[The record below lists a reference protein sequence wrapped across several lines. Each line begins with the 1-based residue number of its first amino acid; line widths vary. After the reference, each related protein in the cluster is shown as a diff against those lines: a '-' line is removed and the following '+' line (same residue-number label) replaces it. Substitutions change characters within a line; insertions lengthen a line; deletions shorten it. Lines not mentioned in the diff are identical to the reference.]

1 MQEFGAEERQWRVE
15 GGVGASK
22 IGEEERFFFFPGFC
36 FVRWV
41 FFLGGG
47 GSDRGVLK
55 G

>member
-1 MQEFGAEERQWRVE
+1 MASGRR
-15 GGVGASK
+15 GGGIEDWGGRKV
-22 IGEEERFFFFPGFC
+22 FFFPGFC